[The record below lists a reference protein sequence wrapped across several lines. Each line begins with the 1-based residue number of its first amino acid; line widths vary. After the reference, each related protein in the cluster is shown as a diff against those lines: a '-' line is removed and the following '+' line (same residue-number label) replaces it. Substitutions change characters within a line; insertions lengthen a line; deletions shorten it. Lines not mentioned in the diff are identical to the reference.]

1 MTKRLIL
8 PFLFPV
14 LMFLVPGTSTV
25 FSQTLAAK
33 TVTVDSN
40 CHGFYEYLPKDY
52 DKGKKKYPLLIFL
65 HGLGELG
72 NGGPDLPKVLRN
84 GPGRLIADST
94 FPDAFVVAGK
104 TYRFI
109 VFMPQFIHWPWP
121 GTTQAIVDYAV
132 KHYRVDRSRIYL
144 TGLSMGGG
152 ATWECVGNS
161 KKHAKQIAAIVP
173 VCGAS
178 LADSIKA
185 QRIAAAGLP
194 VWALHNEGDPV
205 VTVEFT
211 KKYTRYINGAPLPP
225 ALPARETIFP
235 VTGHNAWTK
244 AYDPQYRENGMNV
257 YEWMLSHHR

>member
-1 MTKRLIL
+1 MTKQLIL
-8 PFLFPV
+8 LSLFPV
-14 LMFLVPGTSTV
+14 LLFLLITPTEG
-25 FSQTLAAK
+25 FSQTLTAK
-33 TVTVDSN
+33 TVAIDSN
-40 CHGFYEYLPKDY
+40 CHGFYEYLPKGY
-52 DKGKKKYPLLIFL
+52 EKGKKKYPVLIFL

-72 NGGPDLPKVLRN
+72 NGNSDLSKVLRN

-94 FPDAFVVAGK
+94 FPDSFVVAGK

-132 KHYRVDRSRIYL
+132 KHYRVDKSRIYL

-161 KKHAKQIAAIVP
+161 KKYAKKIAAIVP

-185 QRIAAAGLP
+185 QTIAAANLP
-194 VWALHNEGDPV
+194 VWALHNEGDKT
-205 VTVEFT
+205 VTVEYT
-211 KKYTRYINGAPLPP
+211 KKYTRYINGAARPP
-225 ALPARETIFP
+225 VLPARETIFP
-235 VTGHNAWTK
+235 VAGHNAWTK
-244 AYDPQYRENGMNV
+244 AYDPLYRENGKNV
-257 YEWMLSHHR
+257 YEWLLSHHR

>member
-1 MTKRLIL
+1 MIKQRSLV
-8 PFLFPV
+8 FR
-14 LMFLVPGTSTV
+14 FLVLAVLLTASSMG
-25 FSQTLAAK
+25 FSQTLSAK
-33 TVTVDSN
+33 TVAIDTN
-40 CHGFYEYLPKDY
+40 CHGFYEYLPKGY
-52 DKGKKKYPLLIFL
+52 EKGKQKYPLLIFV

-72 NGGPDLPKVLRN
+72 NGESDLPKVLRN

-94 FPDAFVVAGK
+94 FPDSFVVAGK

-109 VFMPQFIHWPWP
+109 VFMPQLIHWPWP
-121 GTTQAIVDYAV
+121 ATTQAIVDYAV
-132 KHYRVDRSRIYL
+132 KHYRVDKSRIYL

-161 KKHAKQIAAIVP
+161 DRHAKQIAAIVP

-185 QRIAAAGLP
+185 QRIAAAKLP
-194 VWALHNEGDPV
+194 VWALHNEGDQV

-211 KKYTRYINGAPLPP
+211 KKYTRYINSAPIPP

-235 VTGHNAWTK
+235 VPGHNAWTK
-244 AYDPQYRENGMNV
+244 AYDPQYRENGLNV